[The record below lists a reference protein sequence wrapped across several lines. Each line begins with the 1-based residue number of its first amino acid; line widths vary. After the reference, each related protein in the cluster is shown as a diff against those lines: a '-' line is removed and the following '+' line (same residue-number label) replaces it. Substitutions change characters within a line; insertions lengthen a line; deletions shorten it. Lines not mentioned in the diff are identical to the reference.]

1 MKPLFLYLML
11 CLVFSAHAVDE
22 DCVQGPEDTLTNF
35 IGDLSKINDSM
46 YKKVLDLKVNHD
58 GEGHLSVFND
68 GQGNPQLLKLT
79 YKSKGG
85 TVMNKVLTFKEL
97 ADGKSLWYES
107 DDIKGK
113 AIVVEKAEPFSSNKT
128 FQFKVKVRSSLNPEK
143 FLSNV
148 VKFQADSHTI
158 MNNNK
163 PFKTIVL
170 SPGISF
176 FSWDGTFKK
185 IEFKD

>member
-1 MKPLFLYLML
+1 MKFLILYLML
-11 CLVFSAHAVDE
+11 CLVFSAHAVEE
-22 DCVQGPEDTLTNF
+22 DCEQGTPDTLSTLME
-35 IGDLSKINDSM
+35 DLSKINDSM

-58 GEGHLSVFND
+58 GEGHLSVFKD
-68 GQGNPQLLKLT
+68 KQGTPQLLKLT

-97 ADGKSLWYES
+97 AEGKSLWYES

-113 AIVVEKAEPFSSNKT
+113 AIVVEKAEPFATNKT
-128 FQFKVKVRSSLNPEK
+128 FQFKVKVRSSLSPEK

-158 MNNNK
+158 LNNNK

-185 IEFKD
+185 IEFKN